1 MSSSSESSLSPY
13 SLVPSI
19 MALMFLVSSG
29 FKFSQLEMSTYILAL
44 SLSYH

>member
-1 MSSSSESSLSPY
+1 MSSSSESSSSPY
-13 SLVPSI
+13 SLVPSL
-19 MALMFLVSSG
+19 MALMSLIPSG